1 MALKHNAF
9 DKFADTFLTD
19 YMDLMSRFYQ
29 TVRSM
34 LNEPRQVIDSYLHGG
49 SKDFMH
55 PLLFCF
61 IGAAIVIVLNT
72 LFLDFS
78 LEHVAGDLE
87 GESEAL
93 RQLTYWTQIV
103 SVRAATQFFPLS
115 LIVLCI
121 ISLSAGAILFLRD
134 KTNGFFDFLAINTY
148 SIGASMVVLPL
159 LIPVWAFSG
168 QPLTDPFINSTF
180 PAMVV
185 AGIILWIYSLYFKP
199 SGFLEWLRILSGYIT
214 GYVIYVLFS
223 GFAASV
229 LGYMIF
235 AINRLSSL

>member
-1 MALKHNAF
+1 
-9 DKFADTFLTD
+9 
-19 YMDLMSRFYQ
+19 MDLISRFYQ

-34 LNEPRQVIDSYLHGG
+34 LKEPRQVIDSYLHGE

-61 IGAAIVIVLNT
+61 TGASILIVLNT

-78 LEHVAGDLE
+78 FDPVAEDLE

-93 RQLTYWTQIV
+93 RQLTYWTKIV
-103 SVRAATQFFPLS
+103 SVRASTQFYPLS
-115 LIVLCI
+115 LILLGI

-134 KTNGFFDFLAINTY
+134 KTNGFFDLLVINAY
-148 SIGASMVVLPL
+148 SIGAAILILPTM
-159 LIPVWAFSG
+159 IPVWAFSG

-185 AGIILWIYSLYFKP
+185 AGIILWIYSHYFKP

>member
-1 MALKHNAF
+1 
-9 DKFADTFLTD
+9 
-19 YMDLMSRFYQ
+19 MDLISRFYQ

-34 LNEPRQVIDSYLHGG
+34 LNEPRQVIDSYLHGE
-49 SKDFMH
+49 SNDFMH

-61 IGAAIVIVLNT
+61 IGAAILIVLNT

-78 LEHVAGDLE
+78 FDPVAEDPE
-87 GESEAL
+87 SESEAL

-103 SVRAATQFFPLS
+103 SVRAATQYLPLS
-115 LIVLCI
+115 LILLGI

-134 KTNGFFDFLAINTY
+134 KTNGFFDLLVINAY
-148 SIGASMVVLPL
+148 SIGAAILILPIM
-159 LIPVWAFSG
+159 IPVWAFSG

-235 AINRLSSL
+235 AIDRLSSLSA